1 METKPSIPKAR
12 RRKLLSKTNSKY
24 EAGKSREAA
33 LGYAMIAPTITSFI
47 IFLYIPFVNA
57 LKTSFYKYN
66 GLGDLVD
73 FVGFK
78 NFANVLADPRFAR
91 SLLNTA
97 QLMAISM
104 VALPL
109 GFILAYFL
117 YKGVPGKKIF
127 NTALFIP
134 YLISMVVV
142 GCIWRIIYDPTIG
155 PLNQILKSAGLGS
168 IAIAWLSRPQTA
180 LLAISVTWIWRT
192 TPFNMLILYSSLM
205 KMPSDILEAAEIDGA
220 NGLKRILH
228 IVVPYLSSTFGVLFM
243 LTVTNAL
250 RMFDLIWVMT
260 KGGPGGA
267 SDVITSYIYTKAF
280 TNLDFGGGTAA
291 SVLLMLLMIGIMII
305 KEIVT
310 RILRRREAS

>member
-1 METKPSIPKAR
+1 
-12 RRKLLSKTNSKY
+12 
-24 EAGKSREAA
+24 
-33 LGYAMIAPTITSFI
+33 
-47 IFLYIPFVNA
+47 
-57 LKTSFYKYN
+57 
-66 GLGDLVD
+66 
-73 FVGFK
+73 
-78 NFANVLADPRFAR
+78 
-91 SLLNTA
+91 
-97 QLMAISM
+97 
-104 VALPL
+104 
-109 GFILAYFL
+109 
-117 YKGVPGKKIF
+117 
-127 NTALFIP
+127 
-134 YLISMVVV
+134 
-142 GCIWRIIYDPTIG
+142 
-155 PLNQILKSAGLGS
+155 
-168 IAIAWLSRPQTA
+168 
-180 LLAISVTWIWRT
+180 
-192 TPFNMLILYSSLM
+192 MLILYSSLM